1 MGVESLLRPRS
12 IAIVGA
18 SDNVGP
24 GFNAWNALNYVGYA
38 GEIFLVN
45 PNKPELFGRRT
56 YGSLTDIPQS
66 IDAAFVSVQAERVL
80 DIARQAVTKN
90 VGGLAILSSG
100 FGEAGEDGARAQ
112 SDLATLA
119 GQHDLAVCGP
129 NCLGLL
135 NFAGSS
141 ALFGT
146 SLPDSVER
154 GGVAAIVQSGSI
166 GIALLNAA
174 RGLGLSYLITS
185 GNEAVTTAADYLE
198 AVVEDEAVR
207 TIIIFAEQIRKPQKF
222 IATVRRARALG
233 KPVIVL
239 KSGRSVKAQAAV
251 MAHTGA
257 VAGSTEACD
266 AALKH
271 AGAIQVTS
279 LDEMIETAVLVSAL
293 AATPKQRGVG
303 ALSLS
308 GGEIAL
314 ALDAA
319 EPFGVALPLR
329 EPVRQEIAGLLPK
342 FANIANPLDL
352 TWAGLYDPE
361 VARGCAR
368 ALGAQADVGLLALLQ
383 DAPKGLGA
391 QQAGRYSRLLTAV
404 AAGAHD
410 AAKPL
415 VAISHLSGEIHPEL
429 ATAAKAAGV
438 PFLRGTQ
445 EGFAAIGRYL
455 NWAAAPPVAVPHRSE
470 LSLVGAARMR
480 FATIP
485 VDRPPSETEA
495 RHILAPYGIAGPRE
509 RLVANAADAAAAAA
523 EIGFPVVLKCLIAGM
538 VHKSDAGFVDVGL
551 RSSEEVSAAAE
562 RMLAKAAGMGE
573 LLGLLVQEKV
583 SPVAELLVGARVDP
597 DFGPLIVVGA
607 GGILVELYRDVAV
620 RVAPLDEEAAREA
633 LAATRIDRMLDGFR
647 GRPRG
652 DRAATARAVSALSR
666 FIVDFADDIAEV
678 EINPLAVMPE
688 GQGCSALDCVI
699 IPKTAAPQGAR
710 SAG

>member
-12 IAIVGA
+12 VAIVGA

-24 GFNAWNALNYVGYA
+24 GFNAWNALNHVGYA

-56 YGSLTDIPQS
+56 YASLTDIPQP
-66 IDAAFVSVQAERVL
+66 IDAAFVSVAAERVL
-80 DIARQAVTKN
+80 EIARQAIAKKA
-90 VGGLAILSSG
+90 GGLAILSSG
-100 FGEAGEDGARAQ
+100 FGEAGEDGARAEREL
-112 SDLATLA
+112 SALAA
-119 GQHDLAVCGP
+119 QHDLAVCGP

-154 GGVAAIVQSGSI
+154 GGVAAIAQSGSI

-198 AVVEDEAVR
+198 AVVEDAAVR

-222 IATVRRARALG
+222 IAAVRRARTLG

-266 AALKH
+266 AALRH
-271 AGAIQVTS
+271 AGAIQVGS

-293 AATPKQRGVG
+293 PALPKRRGVG

-319 EPFGVALPLR
+319 EPFGVALPLAAQTQ
-329 EPVRQEIAGLLPK
+329 QEIAALLPK

-361 VARGCAR
+361 VARSCAR

-429 ATAAKAAGV
+429 AAAAKGAGV

-455 NWAAAPPVAVPHRSE
+455 NWAATPMPAAPRRSE
-470 LSLVGAARMR
+470 LSLLGAARMR
-480 FATIP
+480 FAAISP
-485 VDRPPSETEA
+485 DRPPSETEA
-495 RHILAPYGIAGPRE
+495 RHILAPYGITGPRE
-509 RLVANAADAAAAAA
+509 RLTATAAEAASAAADL
-523 EIGFPVVLKCLIAGM
+523 GFPVVLKCLVAGM
-538 VHKSDAGFVDVGL
+538 VHKSDAGFVEVGL
-551 RSSEEVSAAAE
+551 RSRDDVSDAAD
-562 RMLAKAAGMGE
+562 RMLAQAATSGE
-573 LLGLLVQEKV
+573 VLGLLVQEKV
-583 SPVAELLVGARVDP
+583 SAVAELLVGARVDP

-620 RVAPLDEEAAREA
+620 RVAPLDEEAAAAA
-633 LAATRIDRMLDGFR
+633 LAETRIDRLLDGFR

-652 DRAATARAVSALSR
+652 DRAAAVRAVSALSH
-666 FIVDFADDIAEV
+666 FIADFADDIVEV
-678 EINPLAVMPE
+678 EVNPLAVMPE

-699 IPKTAAPQGAR
+699 IAKNKAPQGALA
-710 SAG
+710 AG